1 MPREWPGSRQRRSD
15 VQIHTG
21 GPDRPYSSYMQRC
34 QERQEDPLD
43 TPILYQTC
51 SHLFL
56 GRWGQPRCQ
65 VAGQALPAP
74 SGIRLRAP
82 RPAPRPP
89 TCRLKTGWQMAPG
102 GLRWQ
107 KQGSVASSVLW
118 RMGVGAGGGEPPT
131 WRAET
136 GTSRRLQG
144 TGLSWARDSASQGS
158 HGHSMAPQGRASPG
172 WRPRPHRERA
182 GTSCVCAA
190 PANP

>member
-15 VQIHTG
+15 VQIHTE

-89 TCRLKTGWQMAPG
+89 TCRLKTGRQMAPG

-118 RMGVGAGGGEPPT
+118 RMGVGAGGGSRPPGGQKPEPPGGC
-131 WRAET
+131 RVQA
-136 GTSRRLQG
+136 
-144 TGLSWARDSASQGS
+144 
-158 HGHSMAPQGRASPG
+158 
-172 WRPRPHRERA
+172 
-182 GTSCVCAA
+182 
-190 PANP
+190 